1 MSFSDNILNKNYKSK
16 FILGDTFEEMNKLE
30 DKSVDLILC
39 DLPYG
44 LTANDKDK
52 ILPFDEIWKH
62 YKRIISDS
70 GTILLFGQG
79 KFYVSLVN
87 SNIEW
92 FRYDL
97 VWDKVL
103 TSGFLNAKRQP
114 LRSHEQIAVFQKYP
128 SKTTYNPQFT
138 EGKPLHSKGTAYKT
152 KDTVNNNY
160 GKFKQI
166 EGKKTT
172 KKYPKSILQFSKPH
186 PSVALHRTEK
196 SLELLEYLIKTY
208 SNVGDL
214 VLDNTCG
221 SGGVAEAC
229 VKLERFFVCI
239 DNDFECIRIA
249 KARVEKIIKM

>member
-1 MSFSDNILNKNYKSK
+1 MNVVLSERQKV
-16 FILGDTFEEMNKLE
+16 ILGDTFEEMNKIK

-44 LTANDKDK
+44 LTNNKKDK
-52 ILPFDEIWKH
+52 QLPLDEIWKS

-114 LRSHEQIAVFQKYP
+114 LRSHEQIAVFQKCP

-138 EGKPLHSKGTAYKT
+138 EGKPLHSKGTAYKN
-152 KDTVNNNY
+152 KEVVNNNY
-160 GKFKQI
+160 GKFKQL
-166 EGKKTT
+166 EQTNTT
-172 KKYPKSILQFSKPH
+172 KKYPKSILKFSKSH

-196 SLELLEYLIKTY
+196 SLELIEWLIKTY
-208 SNVGDL
+208 SNEGDL

-221 SGGVAEAC
+221 YGGVAEAC
-229 VKLERFFVCI
+229 YKLNRDFICI
-239 DNDFECIRIA
+239 DNDENCIRTTN
-249 KARVEKIIKM
+249 ARVKKTIKM